1 MGSVLG
7 VESGVGL
14 GVGVGS
20 GVEISVGITLGM
32 DVGVTVVA
40 GSPPSASLSLPPLAT
55 AMPTI
60 RTMKAV
66 TPSVGPFH
74 HQDNAQNRCQP
85 LRASSSIASPFAA
98 TLGGIAP
105 AVNDAGNQGPMW
117 RLYTR

>member
-20 GVEISVGITLGM
+20 GVRLSVGVTVGLGM

-40 GSPPSASLSLPPLAT
+40 GSRPSVSLSLSPLAT

-74 HQDNAQNRCQP
+74 HQDRAQKRCQP
-85 LRASSSIASPFAA
+85 LLNSSSIASPFAV
-98 TLGGIAP
+98 T
-105 AVNDAGNQGPMW
+105 
-117 RLYTR
+117 